1 MAKYIIKT
9 KIIKDNLKSFN
20 KEINSYNKRL
30 KTAEKKGSINNKT
43 YKMLMIDKD
52 KKDFY
57 RQNIFTKK
65 QFKTFINTL
74 KKANK
79 NTLKAG
85 RNVKKLGSII
95 NDLARTK
102 YEKQILKQQLN
113 KVNLLKAGRNVKK
126 LGSII
131 NDLAQ
136 TKYEKQILKQQLNK
150 VNLLKETFG
159 VSYKDIL
166 MNVATIE
173 NKQNRNLAYDKLFNR
188 FLKIDY
194 DIPNKVRRFK
204 EILEKEYKER
214 FGVLPNLKGV
224 SMSKIHRLSKLKKF
238 DLRNL
243 SDPLIDTSL
252 VKAEFDEMIDDSRKN
267 KFEDIEDIDE
277 GWEVYE

>member
-1 MAKYIIKT
+1 MAKSIIKT

-20 KEINSYNKRL
+20 KEINSFNKRL
-30 KTAEKKGSINNKT
+30 KTAEKKGTINNKT

-85 RNVKKLGSII
+85 R
-95 NDLARTK
+95 D
-102 YEKQILKQQLN
+102 
-113 KVNLLKAGRNVKK
+113 VKK

-159 VSYKDIL
+159 VGYKDIL
-166 MNVATIE
+166 MNVATME

-194 DIPNKVRRFK
+194 DIPNKTRRYK
-204 EILEKEYKER
+204 EIFIKTYKDR
-214 FGVLPNLKGV
+214 FGIEPDLKNV
-224 SMSKIHRLSKLKKF
+224 SMAGIHKISKLKKL

-243 SDPLIDTSL
+243 SDETQDATI
-252 VKAEFDEMIDDSRKN
+252 VKAEVDEILENAK
-267 KFEDIEDIDE
+267 KGIFEDIENLDE

>member
-95 NDLARTK
+95 NDLAR
-102 YEKQILKQQLN
+102 
-113 KVNLLKAGRNVKK
+113 
-126 LGSII
+126 
-131 NDLAQ
+131 